1 MTYNIDNQALIALT
15 LSCLAAA
22 TAIAILIIYARRII
36 LVVRNARR
44 QADDTNQVFG
54 LSPASIIVYAY
65 ENPDGVAA
73 LLPSLLSQDY
83 DGGFEVIVVND
94 GNDEATD
101 SLLRELEATHKNL
114 YHTFTPHDTRNV
126 SRKKLAITLGIKAAR
141 YESIV
146 LVTADSRITSQRW
159 LEKMARHFNDN
170 EKDIVI
176 GYAFPDLDNVANT
189 PSRAEVQ
196 DWLIDIVHYL
206 AAALDGHTY
215 RGDGDNLAY
224 RRSLFFKNKGFSQ
237 SLNLSYG
244 DDDVFIHQCATPRN
258 VAVELSRESH
268 VSTSFTNPREAMK
281 HKKLQYTFTSSHA
294 GKWQHRLYGFC
305 LALLWV
311 WLLLTVASIAIA
323 PRNLMVIG
331 ANIVVALL
339 LWIPLIASWNS
350 ASRAL
355 GGHRFFFSVPLA
367 LLWRPIRNIIYYIKS
382 HRAHSGQYAWQTLGP
397 SANWSKLTDDTAK

>member
-1 MTYNIDNQALIALT
+1 
-15 LSCLAAA
+15 
-22 TAIAILIIYARRII
+22 
-36 LVVRNARR
+36 
-44 QADDTNQVFG
+44 
-54 LSPASIIVYAY
+54 
-65 ENPDGVAA
+65 
-73 LLPSLLSQDY
+73 
-83 DGGFEVIVVND
+83 
-94 GNDEATD
+94 
-101 SLLRELEATHKNL
+101 EATHKNL

-159 LEKMARHFNDN
+159 LEKMARHFNDP

-189 PSRAEVQ
+189 PSRSEVH

-244 DDDVFIHQCATPRN
+244 DDDVFIHQCSTPRN

-268 VSTSFTNPREAMK
+268 VSTSFANPREAMK
-281 HKKLQYTFTSSHA
+281 RKKLQYTFTSSHA

-311 WLLLTVASIAIA
+311 WLLLTAASIAIA
-323 PRNLMVIG
+323 PRNIIVIG
-331 ANIVVALL
+331 SNIVVALL
-339 LWIPLIASWNS
+339 LWVPLIASWNS

-397 SANWSKLTDDTAK
+397 SNWSKLTDDIAK